1 MDPRRSGA
9 GPQPCRGAAVPGC
22 SGGGQ
27 SERSRGQRLG
37 KHRSVG
43 GGRSSQPFPARPRA
57 GSARVGQQLSGS
69 PSPFRD
75 PPLPTSACAAP
86 VGSEGRGAAVY
97 IPSRDPAGMPQGEG
111 KPQQHHSSQKRRKR
125 CRAELRIGTRVR
137 LQPSR
142 PRCERCSE
150 RGHRE
155 RHAVPRAKGQRGAA
169 RGGAGAP
176 LVPAPTGCPPARG
189 SIGEGFRGSTSRGAR
204 KGWQSVGQCPPRGCA
219 PRQGRSPGSGPM
231 QHWRTGRVHPWV
243 GASPVLPYCPPK
255 ATGTTD
261 TVAQSQV
268 SPL

>member
-1 MDPRRSGA
+1 MPGRSRAGVQRGWAERAEPGAAAGKAPLGGRWAQLPALPGTAPGRECPSGA
-9 GPQPCRGAAVPGC
+9 AA
-22 SGGGQ
+22 
-27 SERSRGQRLG
+27 SRLPVALQR
-37 KHRSVG
+37 
-43 GGRSSQPFPARPRA
+43 
-57 GSARVGQQLSGS
+57 
-69 PSPFRD
+69 

-219 PRQGRSPGSGPM
+219 PRQGRSPGSGPS
-231 QHWRTGRVHPWV
+231 QHWRRGRVHPWV